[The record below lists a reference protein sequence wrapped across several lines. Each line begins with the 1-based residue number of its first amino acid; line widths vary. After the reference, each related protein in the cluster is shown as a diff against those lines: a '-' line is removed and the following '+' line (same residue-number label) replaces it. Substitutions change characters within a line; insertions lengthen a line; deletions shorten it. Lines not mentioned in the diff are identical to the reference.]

1 MANSRAN
8 TPRVCPSSFSRRHI
22 TPPPLCSAM
31 LALYNDINQ
40 FIIWAY
46 HLIHIHTRTRRLHF
60 DIRAAARR
68 RLLGGSALLLMLLLL
83 LVLLERL
90 LLFLFREL
98 LSLSLLPRTEK
109 QTIGSSW
116 TWVQF
121 HDFPESKMSEE

>member
-1 MANSRAN
+1 
-8 TPRVCPSSFSRRHI
+8 
-22 TPPPLCSAM
+22 
-31 LALYNDINQ
+31 
-40 FIIWAY
+40 
-46 HLIHIHTRTRRLHF
+46 LHF